1 MIHDLNA
8 LDLAPLYAE
17 LSKSGLVRRLIELA
31 RDEDLGPPPGLD
43 ATSASIR
50 HKTRSA
56 DALLNARKA
65 CTVAGLAAVP
75 DVLAVYAE
83 ALSAPLAF
91 RPLRADGDT
100 VPANT
105 TLGVITGPRAAVLA
119 AERVVLNLIS
129 RLSGVATLTRA
140 YADRIRAEAPGSP
153 ARLYDTRK
161 TTPGLRVLEK
171 YAVRCGGG
179 RSHRLGLYDAA
190 LLKDNHLAG
199 VPTSELPALVAAA
212 AQSARAAAHTSLRF
226 VQVEADTLD
235 QLDALLTLPGGVID
249 IVLLDNMTP
258 EQMQA
263 AVAKRDRAN
272 PALELEASGNVRLET
287 IGAIARTGVDRISAG
302 ALTHQ
307 ATSVDIG
314 LDIP

>member
-8 LDLAPLYAE
+8 LDLASLYAE

-50 HKTRSA
+50 HKNRSA

-119 AERVVLNLIS
+119 AERVVLNLVS

-212 AQSARAAAHTSLRF
+212 AHAARAHTPLRF

-263 AVAKRDRAN
+263 AVPKRDRAN

-307 ATSVDIG
+307 ATSIDIG